1 MKRMNQTNLLLA
13 FGAAALLTAGCN
25 NQPAEPAGGTNSVA
39 TNASLTASNT
49 WQTTKQD
56 ASNVW
61 TATKDAATN
70 AWQSTAE
77 AGSNAWHA
85 TKETFGAATN
95 EISTNY
101 FACDYSQKD
110 AFVAGAQ
117 TDLNALDQ
125 KTSTLAGKIAGAS
138 DSAKADLQQK
148 LQDINN
154 RRADLGKRYDDVKNA
169 TAANWDD
176 AKAAFVKAYFD
187 FRATLKAGQDSLAAN
202 M

>member
-1 MKRMNQTNLLLA
+1 MNQKNLWLA
-13 FGAAALLTAGCN
+13 FGAVALLSAGCN
-25 NQPAEPAGGTNSVA
+25 NQPAGQPAGDTNSVT
-39 TNASLTASNT
+39 TNASLPASNA

-56 ASNVW
+56 ASNAW
-61 TATKDAATN
+61 AATKDAATN
-70 AWQSTAE
+70 AWQSSTE

-85 TKETFGAATN
+85 TRETFGASTN

-101 FACDYSQKD
+101 FAYDFSRKD
-110 AFVAGAQ
+110 TFVAEAQ
-117 TDLNALDQ
+117 TDLNVLDQ
-125 KTSTLAGKIAGAS
+125 KTSSLAGKVAGAS
-138 DSAKADLQQK
+138 DSAKSDLQQK

-154 RRADLGKRYDDVKNA
+154 RRADLGKKYDDVKNA
-169 TAANWDD
+169 TADNWDD